1 MKKLL
6 LFITILLIISSVN
19 AATIQ
24 GSVYDFNLDLLKN
37 TIIEIDTIPK
47 QSFVAKDASYSFEV
61 SNGDYILTAIYAE
74 ENYILYKIEETI
86 KITEDGTYNL
96 DLILFPSI
104 DEEFFEGEDIE
115 IIDFENGE
123 TNYPWIILIIVL
135 VIIFLIILFWK
146 KKPKTLEDD
155 ISNKVLEIIK
165 KQGGRTTQKEIRKQ
179 IPMSEAKISL
189 VISELEHKGILKK
202 IKKGRGNIIIL
213 EKR

>member
-86 KITEDGTYNL
+86 KI
-96 DLILFPSI
+96 
-104 DEEFFEGEDIE
+104 
-115 IIDFENGE
+115 
-123 TNYPWIILIIVL
+123 
-135 VIIFLIILFWK
+135 
-146 KKPKTLEDD
+146 LER
-155 ISNKVLEIIK
+155 I
-165 KQGGRTTQKEIRKQ
+165 
-179 IPMSEAKISL
+179 
-189 VISELEHKGILKK
+189 
-202 IKKGRGNIIIL
+202 
-213 EKR
+213 